1 VSIQTEDLL
10 PLALSR
16 PHEAADLARAVLADD
31 PTPLDASMAHQA
43 IGIVLRE
50 FGDIDAAIAELRSA
64 LRLARRSGCSE
75 READVLGTLGVA
87 LVFGGR
93 TAAGRKALDGCVER
107 SRGLQHG
114 RSRLRRG
121 ATLLRLGL
129 HRDALTDLNVAISSS
144 RAAEDLL
151 WEARGLEYRGY
162 CHLALGSVHR
172 ATADL
177 LRAGELFTACGQD
190 LESIDMTVQR
200 GVLAL
205 RIGDLPAALTC
216 FDEAEERFSE
226 LGTVGTVGT
235 ELSIHRSAAL
245 LAAGLPQ
252 EALTEAE
259 TAIRQLDEVRGSS
272 TVRAELLLTSATCA
286 LAAGRPDLA
295 QQRAAEA
302 CRLFDQQD
310 RYWWRAHA
318 RLALVRAGFAAG
330 PATEP
335 MLREAQRCGREL
347 ASLSSPEVP
356 LARLLTGRIALALG
370 RTRTAGQQLAAAAQG
385 RRTGPALSRAV
396 AWLAEALRAEAAG
409 SPRQL
414 MHACR
419 RGLDVIDEHRGALG
433 SSELRAQGTA
443 HGAEL
448 ALLGQRDA
456 LRRSNSRLLL
466 SWSERWRASALAV
479 PAVLPPD
486 DEQSQADL
494 GALRDVTSRLARA
507 SAEGLPTAALHRDQ
521 LRLERAVRTRALR
534 TRGSGSAT
542 TGPGDPGRRD
552 VGPGDSGASD
562 FGPSDF
568 DVDELLAELGDD
580 RLVELID
587 TDGQLQVLV
596 CGGGRVRRFPAGRTE
611 QVARDVEFARATLT
625 RLAYGMSTGP
635 AEQSL
640 ARLARLGDTL
650 NRSLL
655 GEAGRQL
662 GDGEVIVVPPGRLHA
677 VPWPL
682 LTDLR
687 HRVLTVAPSATL
699 WLRARKARRATPDSN
714 SAGGVVLVHGPGL
727 STGDA
732 EVPLLAAQY
741 AADAE
746 RARRVTPTGPGD
758 EAVVLGGGS
767 ATAAR
772 VLAAIDGA
780 RLAHIAAHGTFRA
793 DSPLFSALQL
803 DDGPLTVYDL
813 ERLRRAPRQIVLSS
827 CDSAVAAPAGTDE
840 LLGLASA
847 LIPLG
852 TTGIV
857 ASVVPVNDVAVIR
870 LMTALHEHLRNGT
883 TLSEAVQRAR
893 NGMQFDPVEAATSLS
908 FLALGTG

>member
-1 VSIQTEDLL
+1 MSIQAEDLL

-16 PHEAADLARAVLADD
+16 PHEAADLARAVLAED
-31 PTPLDASMAHQA
+31 PTLLQASMARQA

-64 LRLARRSGCSE
+64 LRLARLSGSSE

-87 LVFGGR
+87 LVFAGR
-93 TAAGRKALDGCVER
+93 TAAGRKALNACVER
-107 SRGLQHG
+107 SSGQLHG

-121 ATLLRLGL
+121 AILLLLGL
-129 HRDALTDLNVAISSS
+129 HREALADLNVAISSS
-144 RAAEDLL
+144 RANDDLL
-151 WEARGLEYRGY
+151 WEARGRDYRGFI
-162 CHLALGSVHR
+162 HLALGSVHR
-172 ATADL
+172 ARADL
-177 LRAGELFTACGQD
+177 ARAEELFTASGQE
-190 LESIDMTVQR
+190 LESADATIHR
-200 GVLAL
+200 GVIAL

-216 FDEAEERFSE
+216 FDEAEGRFRE
-226 LGTVGTVGT
+226 LGTEGTVGTD
-235 ELSIHRSAAL
+235 LSIHRCDAL

-252 EALTEAE
+252 EALVEAE
-259 TAIRQLDEVRGSS
+259 TAVRQLDEVRGSS
-272 TVRAELLLTSATCA
+272 TKRAELLLSSATCA
-286 LAAGRPDLA
+286 LAAGRPEIA
-295 QQRAAEA
+295 AERAAEA

-310 RYWWRAHA
+310 RKWWRARA

-330 PATEP
+330 PPTEA
-335 MLREAQRCGREL
+335 MLREAQRCVREL
-347 ASLSSPEVP
+347 TAISSAELP
-356 LARLLTGRIALALG
+356 LARLLAGRIGLALG
-370 RTRTAGQQLAAAAQG
+370 RSRIADQQLAAAAQG

-456 LRRSNSRLLL
+456 LRRRQSRSLLA
-466 SWSERWRASALAV
+466 WSERWRASALAV

-494 GALRDVTSRLARA
+494 GALRDVTSRLTRA
-507 SAEGLPTAALHRDQ
+507 SAEGLPTTALHRDQ
-521 LRLERAVRTRALR
+521 LRLERAVRVRALR
-534 TRGSGSAT
+534 TRGSGST
-542 TGPGDPGRRD
+542 TPGPG
-552 VGPGDSGASD
+552 A
-562 FGPSDF
+562 F

-580 RLVELID
+580 RLVELVD
-587 TDGQLQVLV
+587 TDGQLQVLI
-596 CGGGRVRRFPAGRTE
+596 CGAGRVRRFTAGRTE
-611 QVARDVEFARATLT
+611 RVSRDVEFARATLT
-625 RLAYGMSTGP
+625 RMAYGMSSGP
-635 AEQSL
+635 AELSL
-640 ARLARLGDTL
+640 ARLTRLGDSL

-655 GEAGRQL
+655 GEAGRHL

-677 VPWPL
+677 VPWPV

-699 WLRARKARRATPDSN
+699 WLRARKDRRRAPES
-714 SAGGVVLVHGPGL
+714 SRGGGVVLVHGPDL

-732 EVPLLAAQY
+732 EVPLLAQQY
-741 AADAE
+741 QD
-746 RARRVTPTGPGD
+746 P
-758 EAVVLGGGS
+758 VVLGGGS

-813 ERLRRAPRQIVLSS
+813 ERLHRAPRQIVLSS

-857 ASVVPVNDVAVIR
+857 ASVVPVNDVAVMH
-870 LMTALHEHLRNGT
+870 LMTALHEHLRAGA
-883 TLSEAVQRAR
+883 TLSEAVQKAR
-893 NGMQFDPVEAATSLS
+893 SGMQFDPVEAATSLS
-908 FLALGTG
+908 FLTLGTG